1 MKKSSIKF
9 NVILD
14 DENVP
19 EKIEWTA
26 DDKPGGGLDETNAIS
41 VSVWDQS
48 QNNTL
53 RIDLWNKE
61 MPVNEMKKFYIDII
75 GGLAQ
80 SLLTST
86 ADEYM
91 TNEMNSL
98 CDRLIEHVRK
108 ESQGK

>member
-9 NVILD
+9 NVTLD

-41 VSVWDQS
+41 VSVWDQN
-48 QNNTL
+48 QMNTL

-61 MPVNEMKKFYIDII
+61 MPVHEMKKFYIDII

-80 SLLTST
+80 SLMTST

-91 TNEMNSL
+91 ANEMNSL
-98 CDRLIEHVRK
+98 CDRLIEHVKK
-108 ESQGK
+108 ENQ